1 MFGYVLWSTRSV
13 VSRQSL
19 QGSTAF
25 PVLAILSITS
35 SCVTVPLTITFCVSR
50 LTSKDSTPAEVSR
63 SVGQMEPRGKA
74 RTTEP
79 AERSASVVWRARGVA
94 APPAA
99 PTRRRSSR
107 GGVDAER
114 FGSRGNP
121 PAGEIS
127 EIAPSIFVR
136 TRSTAPE
143 HPAHI
148 IATFKTIG
156 SLIAASVR

>member
-1 MFGYVLWSTRSV
+1 M
-13 VSRQSL
+13 
-19 QGSTAF
+19 
-25 PVLAILSITS
+25 
-35 SCVTVPLTITFCVSR
+35 
-50 LTSKDSTPAEVSR
+50 
-63 SVGQMEPRGKA
+63 
-74 RTTEP
+74 
-79 AERSASVVWRARGVA
+79 VWRARGVA

-156 SLIAASVR
+156 SLMAASVRSRTTGRKCPCGSSCAAEPRAGV